1 MQLPLRGR
9 CARTREE
16 AAALAAVAAPLP
28 DAAAAA
34 VAAAAALAGTRTPG
48 GALPD
53 AVSEVGVPAAGS
65 AVVDDPAVVAVER
78 ARQVPAALTTPR

>member
-28 DAAAAA
+28 DAA

-53 AVSEVGVPAAGS
+53 AVSEVDVPAAGS
-65 AVVDDPAVVAVER
+65 GVVDDPAVVAVEG
-78 ARQVPAALTTPR
+78 ARQVPAARTTPR

>member
-28 DAAAAA
+28 DAAA

-53 AVSEVGVPAAGS
+53 AVSEVDVPAAGS
-65 AVVDDPAVVAVER
+65 VVVDDPAVVAVEG
-78 ARQVPAALTTPR
+78 ARQVPAARTTPR